1 MIISVSRRCD
11 IPRFQFDRFM
21 EQLDAGFTD
30 VVNPFNSNQVRHV
43 SLRPNDV
50 DVLVFW
56 TRDPSSILEYAE
68 DLESRGFRFYVMT
81 TLTGYPPEL
90 EPNMPSR
97 DAVIAAL
104 TGLATRLGT
113 NRVIW
118 RYDPVFLTTITDAQF
133 HRRNFTEL
141 SNALSGTV
149 KQVIISVYDEYRRV
163 KGRLALREWAG
174 IFKVFP
180 HIDEEDLFSGTGGPR
195 SGGKGNG
202 KTAAPANG
210 LANGPLTGEVRELL
224 RDLADI
230 ASRQGME
237 MQACA
242 EEDLS
247 GLGIKKGACIDADLI
262 GRLWGIKTW
271 GKKDRYQRPFCGCV
285 PSVDIGR
292 YGLCP
297 AGCVYCYA
305 HTAQK

>member
-1 MIISVSRRCD
+1 
-11 IPRFQFDRFM
+11 
-21 EQLDAGFTD
+21 
-30 VVNPFNSNQVRHV
+30 
-43 SLRPNDV
+43 
-50 DVLVFW
+50 
-56 TRDPSSILEYAE
+56 
-68 DLESRGFRFYVMT
+68 MT

-90 EPNMPSR
+90 EPNMPPR

-104 TGLATRLGT
+104 EGLALKLGT
-113 NRVIW
+113 DRVIW
-118 RYDPVFLTTITDAQF
+118 RYDPVFLTTLTDVQF
-133 HRRNFTEL
+133 HRQNFKDL

-149 KQVIISVYDEYRRV
+149 KRVIISVYDEYRRV

-180 HIDEEDLFSGTGGPR
+180 HVDEEDMFSGVEGSIKR
-195 SGGKGNG
+195 DEK
-202 KTAAPANG
+202 ANG

-224 RDLADI
+224 RDLARI
-230 ASRQGME
+230 ASLKGME

-247 GLGIKKGACIDADLI
+247 GLGIRKGACIDAALI
-262 GRLWGIKTW
+262 SQLWGIKTW
-271 GKKDRYQRPFCGCV
+271 GKKDRYQRPFCGCI